1 MTARSRCNFRSFLL
15 LTAGTIGVG
24 TSVPC
29 GNANATPVHIAS
41 QPMAQALEML
51 GRQTGENIVFT
62 PQQVANLKAP
72 AVNGDLSPTEAVRR
86 LLGESGLTVESVPN
100 GGFIIHAASP
110 PARGSG
116 HKTGASDHA
125 RKDGVNDIERMFVTG
140 HRKSQSEKRTS
151 NIIMD
156 SVAYDPFENLGGVSS
171 VAQSVIQLP
180 GVTAITDGDEP
191 RYVSVRGISPDLNHT
206 TMDGVTIASIGESG
220 AGGTRR
226 VNLQDIPSEMTSRTN
241 VYKSFTAEQD
251 GDAIGGVI
259 DMIPMSA
266 FDHKGLYKYLDAYG
280 IWSSKRGGV
289 GANGLS
295 GYSPHMGE
303 GAKGTFSDTFG
314 KNNEFGIVL
323 SMRYQNRARNTTK
336 NWQSYYYDNPDGG
349 SDSTPDSS
357 WNGHVRPSQYSTGE
371 YANDVT
377 NIGGSG
383 KLEWKPTDKNIYM
396 SLMGW
401 SYARWEHSV
410 MDKEDYNLKDTVTS
424 EDGMNIPVNSMYVR
438 RRQNEWHRQNSGI
451 IGHIDWHRDKHSVL
465 LRAGYTMEDY
475 SDYQPYIAARAY
487 PKGLTANYTGY
498 PNGEYMWQQGSMSN
512 PGAAQ
517 TSTWNL
523 YNDGSYQTWEKA
535 SERIPTVRLDYG
547 WNTGKSASGFGVMSG
562 FQWRELTLDHNEEQT
577 YYDSKADFSSQM
589 LQTSHVPWLNTY
601 SETFIGP
608 NGYTFPWSKLTVDQK
623 KSAYNSGIA
632 NYKYRENIFDG
643 YVSLHYAW
651 KNTVLIAGVRA
662 DATNYAGWTPQINSA
677 AQTVSSGYT
686 KQPGSY
692 INPLPS
698 FDAVHHFPHDVTVH
712 ASYSQSL
719 GRPAPGQ
726 IAMAASESCGD
737 DDAGGADC
745 TLTMGNAHLKPRHS
759 HNFDISVDKWFNRG
773 NGMVSLAF
781 FSKWIKDDIIT
792 SRSLYSQN
800 GTNYEVITPMNANSA
815 GVKGIEFNIM
825 NRNLHVFSQILDLQA
840 NVTWLQGHESY
851 SAGTTTYRYNAMIDQ
866 PGFIANGMLTW
877 HIPQIKGALR
887 TTVNYSGKYY
897 TSFGATPGASDGFGK
912 FLTFNLGFWHQV
924 YPGITLKYEV
934 MNLANYQPT
943 YMTGDHL
950 QYADERD
957 NYGHAVYFHVVF
969 N

>member
-1 MTARSRCNFRSFLL
+1 MTVRSRCNFRSFLL

-86 LLGESGLTVESVPN
+86 LLGQSGLTVESVPN

-110 PARGSG
+110 AARGSG
-116 HKTGASDHA
+116 HKTAASDHA

-487 PKGLTANYTGY
+487 CK
-498 PNGEYMWQQGSMSN
+498 
-512 PGAAQ
+512 
-517 TSTWNL
+517 L
-523 YNDGSYQTWEKA
+523 Y
-535 SERIPTVRLDYG
+535 RI
-547 WNTGKSASGFGVMSG
+547 
-562 FQWRELTLDHNEEQT
+562 
-577 YYDSKADFSSQM
+577 
-589 LQTSHVPWLNTY
+589 
-601 SETFIGP
+601 
-608 NGYTFPWSKLTVDQK
+608 
-623 KSAYNSGIA
+623 
-632 NYKYRENIFDG
+632 
-643 YVSLHYAW
+643 
-651 KNTVLIAGVRA
+651 
-662 DATNYAGWTPQINSA
+662 
-677 AQTVSSGYT
+677 
-686 KQPGSY
+686 
-692 INPLPS
+692 
-698 FDAVHHFPHDVTVH
+698 
-712 ASYSQSL
+712 
-719 GRPAPGQ
+719 
-726 IAMAASESCGD
+726 
-737 DDAGGADC
+737 
-745 TLTMGNAHLKPRHS
+745 
-759 HNFDISVDKWFNRG
+759 
-773 NGMVSLAF
+773 
-781 FSKWIKDDIIT
+781 SKW
-792 SRSLYSQN
+792 
-800 GTNYEVITPMNANSA
+800 
-815 GVKGIEFNIM
+815 
-825 NRNLHVFSQILDLQA
+825 
-840 NVTWLQGHESY
+840 
-851 SAGTTTYRYNAMIDQ
+851 
-866 PGFIANGMLTW
+866 
-877 HIPQIKGALR
+877 
-887 TTVNYSGKYY
+887 
-897 TSFGATPGASDGFGK
+897 
-912 FLTFNLGFWHQV
+912 
-924 YPGITLKYEV
+924 
-934 MNLANYQPT
+934 
-943 YMTGDHL
+943 
-950 QYADERD
+950 
-957 NYGHAVYFHVVF
+957 
-969 N
+969 